1 MDAGAEE
8 EGSMTSARRRLA
20 AFAACAAVSLA
31 FTATAL
37 ADNYAGLG
45 DSYSAGTGT
54 NSYSLNSSCTRGVYA
69 YPYLAFQQ
77 RPNTALTFVAC
88 GGATTADVINTQVN
102 SLSSATNEVSITIGG
117 NDIGF
122 ASLITNCTLA
132 NCLTALQNANTNI
145 QTTLPAKLD
154 NAYNAIRA
162 HAPNARVT
170 VLGYPQLMQGRTCGL
185 RAPGI
190 SSSEAVATDNTASLL
205 DQTIAGRAAAHG
217 FVYKSAIAQFSG
229 HGVCSSSPWLNGLN
243 LFSDTS
249 GSFHP
254 NRTGH
259 ASGYL
264 PLLRQVIG

>member
-1 MDAGAEE
+1 M
-8 EGSMTSARRRLA
+8 SSARRRLVA
-20 AFAACAAVSLA
+20 LAVCLVSLA
-31 FTATAL
+31 FTATAM
-37 ADNYAGLG
+37 ADNYVALG
-45 DSYSAGTGT
+45 DSYSSGNGT
-54 NSYSLNSSCTRGVYA
+54 NSYGLSSSCSRGIYA
-69 YPYLAFQQ
+69 YPYLTFQQ

-88 GGATTADVINTQVN
+88 GGATTSDVINSQVN
-102 SLSSATNEVSITIGG
+102 SLSAATNEVSITIGG

-122 ASLITNCTLA
+122 ANLIVNCTLA
-132 NCLTALQNANTNI
+132 NCLTALANANTNI
-145 QTTLPAKLD
+145 QNTLPAKLD

-162 HAPNARVT
+162 KAPNARVT
-170 VLGYPQLMQGRTCGL
+170 VLGYPQLMQGRTCAL

-190 SSSEAVATDNTASLL
+190 SSSEATATDNTASLL
-205 DQTIAGRAAAHG
+205 DTTIRNRATAHG
-217 FVYKSAIAQFSG
+217 FVYKSAITQFSG
-229 HGVCSSSPWLNGLN
+229 HGVCASSPWLNGLN